1 MAERIIRQLID
12 DVDQSEI
19 ADGEG
24 GAVEFAFRGTVY
36 TIDLSDANAAALEQ
50 ALAPFIAAATRVGGP
65 RPRSQR
71 PTTSTPRR
79 GSRRTKAAT
88 PKHSSGEIRA
98 WASEHGHEVS
108 ARGRI
113 PASVVEAYEQAH
125 TADRPK
131 RPRR

>member
-12 DVDQSEI
+12 DLDQSEI

-24 GAVEFAFRGTVY
+24 GPVEFAFRGTVY
-36 TIDLSDANAAALEQ
+36 TIDLSAANAAKLEQ
-50 ALAPFIAAATRVGGP
+50 ALAPFIAAATRVSGP
-65 RPRSQR
+65 PVRSERPA
-71 PTTSTPRR
+71 TSTRR
-79 GSRRTKAAT
+79 GPTRTKAVR

-98 WASEHGHEVS
+98 WAAENGHEVS

-113 PASVVEAYEQAH
+113 PAPVVEAYEEARA
-125 TADRPK
+125 ADRPK